1 MNRKAV
7 LFDLDGTLT
16 DPFEGIT
23 KCLQHAL
30 RSSGMSS
37 PPLPAELARYIGPPL
52 TDTFREL
59 LATDETDAIDGALSS
74 YRERFAELGMY
85 ENAVYAGVP
94 EALADLFVEGY
105 ALYVA
110 TSKPV
115 EFARRIVDHF
125 QLHTLFRAVHGSEF
139 DGTRSDKA
147 KLIAWLMQEHALS
160 PQECIM
166 VGDREHDVV
175 GAIAC
180 GVPVVGVLW
189 GYGAHDELVDAGATV
204 LCDRPEHLVRTINS
218 LAGTGNTP

>member
-1 MNRKAV
+1 MNGKAV

-30 RSSGMSS
+30 RSSGLSS
-37 PPLPAELARYIGPPL
+37 PPPQAELAQYIGPPL
-52 TDTFREL
+52 TEAFREL
-59 LATDETDAIDGALSS
+59 LSTDDTDAIDRAVRS

-125 QLHTLFRAVHGSEF
+125 QLHTLFRAVHGSEL
-139 DGTRSDKA
+139 DGTLSDKA
-147 KLIAWLMQEHALS
+147 ELIASIMQEHALN

-166 VGDREHDVV
+166 VGDRRHDVV

-189 GYGAHDELVDAGATV
+189 GYGSQEELVGAGATV
-204 LCDRPEHLVRTINS
+204 LCEHPEHLFGTINS